1 MHGTGFPRQLDET
14 IRLIHDIQSLGA
26 TDSEGR
32 TALMGAIDFDDFDV
46 VEAILR
52 AEPNLASTPFCS
64 PQDESLFTYPIHFSC
79 QISARRDNP
88 ESRNTPML
96 ISRHTHDLDSSH
108 TPSRDHAGRTPLH
121 LAVTGSLPTIARWI
135 LEKRTGLMHVADDHD
150 RTPLHYCAS
159 ASNADLLLEAGAVVD
174 HTDKQGLTAMHRACL
189 LGNTELVECL
199 LKRKP
204 QLDLKNNLY
213 GTPLHCAIIHGSLG
227 IVKALIVSGVSID
240 ATDPK
245 TNTALHVAARLH
257 RHAILR
263 LLIQNQ
269 ANVDLLNSNGR
280 SATDIALSEPQLG
293 NIGTLTILHGS
304 SKLDGG
310 NSDALG
316 VDGDEIDAA
325 GSQRD
330 GEYITGPDFSWDKTS
345 LPTYESNN
353 LVLPAQRSD
362 GMAEQEETYDKK
374 LERMES
380 MDQIISSVVKD
391 HLSDVSYQG
400 WALSEMVS
408 LVSVFFD
415 TSIWQP
421 SLSKRILEIAA
432 RVALDF
438 AAILHSSYEEARC
451 LRRRAKAWAGFLA
464 ERNGVT
470 LALRL
475 EAIRQYPKGKRPFSR
490 VQQPPIKFDGSKSS
504 NYTLYGVSKDLLP
517 VQDRLEAVWK
527 YMEENDPAGIIE
539 DSDAMLEYERTGR
552 NARLA
557 DGLSRKSISLR
568 TLLSY
573 MEYKFPVEKRHRPWN
588 ECRIAPKAAV
598 DVDLGDLVLLD
609 AGNLLPSNSDDD
621 GPTDEKTLAEEVDSE
636 KLIAK
641 AEDGQSDADSD
652 SQGSTVGEPSEDE
665 PQHEPCQQQSGW
677 CSHMDL
683 AAAWVSALVAE
694 KKPHDK
700 FSGRQKSD
708 MEAMIRWEMR
718 SLETPAIKPGRR
730 TPYSSTLS
738 QHFPSLSGQSWRA
751 NASRE
756 YTDWKGMQTAAR
768 RRDGTAADTWWD
780 SADKVAR
787 NEFYKRLYAHCQDAV

>member
-1 MHGTGFPRQLDET
+1 MHGPEFLSQLDET
-14 IRLIHDIQSLGA
+14 IHLIRDFQSLGA
-26 TDSEGR
+26 TDAEGR

-52 AEPNLASTPFCS
+52 VEPDLASTPFCS

-79 QISARRDNP
+79 QIGARSDNP

-108 TPSRDHAGRTPLH
+108 TPPRDHAGRTPLH

-135 LEKRTGLMHVADDHD
+135 LEKRPGLMHVEDDQG
-150 RTPLHYCAS
+150 RTPLHYCVT
-159 ASNADLLLEAGAVVD
+159 ASNADLLLEVGAVVD
-174 HTDKQGLTAMHRACL
+174 HTDKQGLTTMHRACL
-189 LGNTELVECL
+189 LGNSELVDCL

-204 QLDLKNNLY
+204 QLDLKNNRY
-213 GTPLHCAIIHGSLG
+213 GTPLHCAVIHGTLG
-227 IVKALIVSGVSID
+227 IVKALIDSGVSID
-240 ATDPK
+240 GRDPK
-245 TNTALHVAARLH
+245 ANAALHVAARLH
-257 RHAILR
+257 RHAVLR
-263 LLIQNQ
+263 LLIQSQ
-269 ANVDLLNSNGR
+269 ANVALLNSNGR
-280 SATDIALSEPQLG
+280 SPIDIALSEPQLG
-293 NIGTLTILHGS
+293 NIGTLSILHGS
-304 SKLDGG
+304 SKADGG

-316 VDGDEIDAA
+316 VDGDKIDAA
-325 GSQRD
+325 GYQRD
-330 GEYITGPDFSWDKTS
+330 GDYITGPDFLWDKTS
-345 LPTYESNN
+345 LPTHESNN
-353 LVLPAQRSD
+353 LVLPAQHAD
-362 GMAEQEETYDKK
+362 NMAEQEETYDKK
-374 LERMES
+374 LEKMES

-391 HLSDVSYQG
+391 HLSDVYYKG

-408 LVSVFFD
+408 LVSPFFD

-421 SLSKRILEIAA
+421 SLSNRILEIAA

-490 VQQPPIKFDGSKSS
+490 VQQAPIKFDGSKSS
-504 NYTLYGVSKDLLP
+504 IYTLYGVSKDLLP

-527 YMEENDPAGIIE
+527 YMEENDTAGIVD

-598 DVDLGDLVLLD
+598 DLGDLILLD
-609 AGNLLPSNSDDD
+609 AGNLLPSDSDGD
-621 GPTDEKTLAEEVDSE
+621 GPTDEKMLAEEVDSE
-636 KLIAK
+636 KHIANH
-641 AEDGQSDADSD
+641 EDSQSEADSD
-652 SQGSTVGEPSEDE
+652 SQGSTVEESPEND
-665 PQHEPCQQQSGW
+665 PQYEPCHQQSGW

-683 AAAWVSALVAE
+683 AVTWVSALVAD
-694 KKPHDK
+694 KKPRDK
-700 FSGRQKSD
+700 FAGRQKSD
-708 MEAMIRWEMR
+708 IEAMIRWEMR
-718 SLETPAIKPGRR
+718 SLEIPAQEPRR
-730 TPYSSTLS
+730 RIPYASTLS

-751 NASRE
+751 SASRE
-756 YTDWKGMQTAAR
+756 YTDWKGMQNAAR
-768 RRDGTAADTWWD
+768 RQDGTAADTWWD

-787 NEFYKRLYAHCQDAV
+787 NEFYKRLYAHCQDAI